1 VKNLNRLTVGLALI
15 VFSFVTEIPAFAV
28 NSDSS
33 FRFDFSARYRFEAWN
48 GMNARFYGNPK
59 TGAIGNPDD
68 KLLYQRFITGFTWM
82 PSNQVT
88 IAAHLQDSRAF
99 GWSLRNSQF
108 PDLFR
113 VGGTT
118 ADVPTYRMNPGEEY
132 LEIYDLFVEYRNFL
146 PNTTAKL
153 GRQKIFFGDN
163 HIFGPGDWG
172 NTGRWTWDA
181 LLLTW
186 KKDKHS
192 IDMFGGGVKVHDPQV
207 LAIPFTF
214 TEYRGGGV
222 YGHFEVNNSVAVEP
236 FYALKVQGSADYIRL
251 QEINRNWWG
260 IRLFNIQKNGMILD
274 GTIARQFGRQ
284 NVNPIDAWGIF
295 AKAGYQFL
303 SVWSKP
309 IVSLR
314 ESYATGGK
322 MIDQVIHTFDPAY
335 GASDKYYGWMNI
347 VSWSNLDNREINLEF
362 FPGKGKWIEIKF
374 NRYLIAE
381 PEGINI
387 LGALKLT
394 EGEHHLGDEFNIF
407 ARWQQNNHWQWVGV
421 LGFFRPGK
429 VQLIG
434 DKPAES
440 ATWMAFQLQYTL

>member
-1 VKNLNRLTVGLALI
+1 MI
-15 VFSFVTEIPAFAV
+15 FSVVAEIPAFAG

-48 GMNARFYGNPK
+48 GMNARFYGNHK
-59 TGAIGNPDD
+59 TGTIGNPDD
-68 KLLYQRFITGFTWM
+68 KLLYQRFITGFTWI
-82 PSNQVT
+82 PSKQIT

-99 GWSLRNSQF
+99 GWSLRNSQY

-113 VGGTT
+113 VGGKT
-118 ADVPTYRMNPGEEY
+118 ADVPNYRMNPGEEF

-181 LLLTW
+181 LRLTW
-186 KKDKHS
+186 QKDKHT
-192 IDMFGGGVKVHDPQV
+192 IDLFGGGTKVHDPQK

-214 TEYRGGGV
+214 TEYWGGGV
-222 YGHFEVNNSVAVEP
+222 YGHFEVKSSFAVEP

-260 IRLFNIQKNGMILD
+260 VRLFNIQKSGLILD

-284 NVNPIDAWGIF
+284 NGKSIDAWGIF
-295 AKAGYQFL
+295 VKAGYQF
-303 SVWSKP
+303 SKVWGKP

-322 MIDQVIHTFDPAY
+322 KEDKVIRSFEPAF

-347 VSWSNLDNREINLEF
+347 VSWSNLDNREINLEI
-362 FPGKGKWIEIKF
+362 FPQKGMWIEMKY
-374 NRYLIAE
+374 NRYLVPE
-381 PEGINI
+381 PSGVNI
-387 LGALKLT
+387 LGTLKLI
-394 EGEHHLGDEFNIF
+394 EGEQHLGDEFNIF
-407 ARWQQNNHWQWVGV
+407 VRWQQNHHWQWVGV
-421 LGFFRPGK
+421 LGHFWPGK
-429 VQLIG
+429 IQH
-434 DKPAES
+434 AEDNPLKS
-440 ATWMAFQLQYTL
+440 ASYISFQVLFTL